1 MAAGSLDTP
10 VGPWAAAI
18 APTPLG
24 RPPTS
29 AATSALRLPSSCSIF
44 FPFRAGSRG
53 GGSARTPPR
62 LCTAVEDQVTQI
74 HVCDGTGFLFYEKGS
89 WVITCAWKLAQNIV
103 QTPEAPGQPGD
114 SLALGQTE
122 STPLPGI
129 RGSPTSSHSPGPL
142 LPSRRAPSSG
152 ESPPAWHRKPVLLRP
167 RALPA
172 ALRLS
177 LGPKC
182 WAHDRCVPL
191 AVACFSNRKTL
202 HGPVRP
208 CAYLHVCV
216 NLKLNVRGVGG
227 GPWSLSQPI

>member
-1 MAAGSLDTP
+1 MLPTASLPELGRTQQGHVAAGSLDTP

-122 STPLPGI
+122 STPPPWHQGLP
-129 RGSPTSSHSPGPL
+129 HQ
-142 LPSRRAPSSG
+142 LPQPWPS
-152 ESPPAWHRKPVLLRP
+152 A
-167 RALPA
+167 ALPT
-172 ALRLS
+172 
-177 LGPKC
+177 GTQFWGEPPC
-182 WAHDRCVPL
+182 L
-191 AVACFSNRKTL
+191 AQEA
-202 HGPVRP
+202 RP
-208 CAYLHVCV
+208 A
-216 NLKLNVRGVGG
+216 
-227 GPWSLSQPI
+227 